1 MLSLCDLAKLK
12 YNIDV
17 NARGEQKALFV
28 APKWRDS
35 KVMNKDAIANL
46 QQQIEEEEFK
56 QSFEAQ
62 AAERE
67 RQRLAK
73 MTPEELAKLAHD
85 KKVREEREA
94 REREEAER
102 KAREELA
109 ELLKDEMIRQ
119 QREQAE
125 ELERYASLVAG
136 GDHILSRQ
144 ARAHAAALEEERAAA
159 EAARLQEEEERKAR
173 EEQCK
178 PPTL

>member
-1 MLSLCDLAKLK
+1 
-12 YNIDV
+12 
-17 NARGEQKALFV
+17 
-28 APKWRDS
+28 
-35 KVMNKDAIANL
+35 MNKDAIANL

-125 ELERYASLVAG
+125 ELERSLRWSPPSDPWYPGTRGHMRLRLRKSALLRRPRDCRRKRSARRAKSNV
-136 GDHILSRQ
+136 SR
-144 ARAHAAALEEERAAA
+144 
-159 EAARLQEEEERKAR
+159 
-173 EEQCK
+173 
-178 PPTL
+178 